1 MMRALFLAL
10 LLVNL
15 VVFAWY
21 RWYIVTPGLPA
32 SAAAPGGKPLQLMA
46 ELTPAEKKALAA
58 ASAAAE
64 SPPPATTVAP
74 PVAAPGLATTSIA
87 TSAQACATY
96 GPFPSVDALHSAEAI
111 LKPAGLQYNEHTV
124 PGRAQLGYWVYL
136 PPFGSKGEADAAAA
150 LLKRRGVGDLYVV
163 TDEANR
169 NAISLGVFNQRDGA
183 VERQKAMHK
192 LGFKAL
198 MAERFRDE
206 PRYWLDARGTGA
218 MPGVEAFKDLG
229 EDGTPVGRATGI
241 CPTQN

>member
-15 VVFAWY
+15 VLFAWY
-21 RWYIVTPGLPA
+21 RWYVVTPGLPA
-32 SAAAPGGKPLQLMA
+32 SAAAPGGKPLQLMS

-58 ASAAAE
+58 ASAVAE
-64 SPPPATTVAP
+64 NPAPATSAAP
-74 PVAAPGLATTSIA
+74 AVAAPGLATASLA

-96 GPFPSVDALHSAEAI
+96 GPFPSEDALHSAEAI
-111 LKPAGLQYNEHTV
+111 LKPAGLQVNEHTV
-124 PGRAQLGYWVYL
+124 AGRAQLGYWVYL
-136 PPFGSKGEADAAAA
+136 PPFGSKSEADAAAA

-169 NAISLGVFNQRDGA
+169 NAISLGVFNQQSGA
-183 VERQKAMHK
+183 VERQKAMKK

-206 PRYWLDARGTGA
+206 PRYWLDVRGTGA
-218 MPGVEAFKDLG
+218 MPGAEAFKELG
-229 EDGTPVGRATGI
+229 EDGTPIGRATGI